1 MSVIALTFCDH
12 DKLLELDQRGAYTA
26 ISNDVMLHLLS
37 TPAIAP
43 AIRLWLLIRFQQSG
57 FKDRRFVERPI
68 AWLAKSLCVSTSTI
82 QKWQRKLEE
91 AGYLEI
97 IEQKNKR
104 LNNRPNRYR
113 ACLPKFVEA
122 LLSKEQKQRR
132 VYTEYP
138 NIHKTSSTREAN
150 ERLSI
155 NNKEDIDNAKKE
167 NPESDNPAHDT
178 AIDDSALPNNDRGE
192 GSPQKKEEIDKVEPS
207 HIAPNKITTRDM
219 TLANVA
225 PNIARAG
232 GDHDA
237 EPGKTGEQSI
247 KLELSQ
253 DLKQQI
259 IQCLDT
265 HLTHSEMWLS
275 PLLTTFQYQLV
286 DDTLWITG
294 PNQYAQRI
302 LNNYLT
308 KLQSTLSEKQL
319 NITRI
324 AYNLD
329 QPHLKAQN
337 QDQSETNTTNRSGS
351 SLDDSKSTIKRSEK
365 TPELKKHTQ
374 YRILKRLRSLSINGE
389 QLSDTDVQ
397 RLGDEISFAITA
409 GSLNS
414 MAIPKAIN
422 VAIKLIRLNQWRTP
436 AGYPQGG
443 RK

>member
-1 MSVIALTFCDH
+1 MSAIALTFCDH
-12 DKLLELDQRGAYTA
+12 DKLLELDQRGTYTA

-122 LLSKEQKQRR
+122 LLSKEQKQRK
-132 VYTEYP
+132 VYTEFP
-138 NIHKTSSTREAN
+138 DIHKASSTREAN
-150 ERLSI
+150 ERVSVK
-155 NNKEDIDNAKKE
+155 NKEEIDIGKQE
-167 NPESDNPAHDT
+167 TLESDNRSHHT
-178 AIDDSALPNNDRGE
+178 AIDDSVLPNNDRGE
-192 GSPQKKEEIDKVEPS
+192 GSPQEKEEIDKVGPG
-207 HIAPNKITTRDM
+207 HMTPNKITTRDK
-219 TLANVA
+219 TLANLA
-225 PNIARAG
+225 PSIDSAG
-232 GDHDA
+232 GDHEA
-237 EPGKTGEQSI
+237 EPDKTEEQSI

-265 HLTHSEMWLS
+265 HLTHAELWLR
-275 PLLTTFQYQLV
+275 PLLSTFQYQLV
-286 DDTLWITG
+286 DHTLWITG

-302 LNNYLT
+302 LSNYLT

-319 NITRI
+319 NITRV

-337 QDQSETNTTNRSGS
+337 RDQSETNATNRSGS
-351 SLDDSKSTIKRSEK
+351 SLDDSKSTIERSVK
-365 TPELKKHTQ
+365 TPELTKHTQ

-397 RLGDEISFAITA
+397 HLGDEISFAITA

-422 VAIKLIRLNQWRTP
+422 VAIKLVRLNQWRTP
-436 AGYPQGG
+436 TGYPQGG